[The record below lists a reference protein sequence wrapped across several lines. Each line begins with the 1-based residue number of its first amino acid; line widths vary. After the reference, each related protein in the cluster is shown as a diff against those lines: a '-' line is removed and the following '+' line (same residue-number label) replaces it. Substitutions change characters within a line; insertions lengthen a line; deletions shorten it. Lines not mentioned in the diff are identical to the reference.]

1 MQVKKDNKLNW
12 NGLTEDEQKFV
23 EHIVNKEVLT
33 GCNQLIS
40 KLNEL
45 GDYIEFVNDYNEEE
59 DEFTEVFVYFIVS
72 DWLYEELN
80 KIGAVTA
87 EYEGLYIW
95 GRTDFG
101 QGLDMNHEL
110 KEIAQNVVKRRGF

>member
-40 KLNEL
+40 KINEL

-87 EYEGLYIW
+87 EYEGL
-95 GRTDFG
+95 
-101 QGLDMNHEL
+101 
-110 KEIAQNVVKRRGF
+110 

>member
-40 KLNEL
+40 
-45 GDYIEFVNDYNEEE
+45 
-59 DEFTEVFVYFIVS
+59 
-72 DWLYEELN
+72 
-80 KIGAVTA
+80 
-87 EYEGLYIW
+87 
-95 GRTDFG
+95 
-101 QGLDMNHEL
+101 
-110 KEIAQNVVKRRGF
+110 